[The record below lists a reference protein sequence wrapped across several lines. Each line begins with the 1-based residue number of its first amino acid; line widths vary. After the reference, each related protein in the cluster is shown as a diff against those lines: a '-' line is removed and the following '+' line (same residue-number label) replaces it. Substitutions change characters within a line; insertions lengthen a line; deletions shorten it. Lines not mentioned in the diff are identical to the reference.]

1 MHSYLNSEGSLEI
14 ERAKKCIFNDVQVY
28 TRTDRAHATARY
40 DVDGSMAPLYNTQI
54 TINLRLLRGFR
65 VIVTQM
71 MCTAGERQAN

>member
-40 DVDGSMAPLYNTQI
+40 DVDGGMAPLYNIQI

-65 VIVTQM
+65 VIANQM
-71 MCTAGERQAN
+71 TC